1 MTAGRPAPRFV
12 LAVAAVAAVLY
23 SNFILDWLLRGFE
36 GMGEIVSEL
45 ESPGEPN
52 AMLLR
57 VTDCVAAG
65 LVVLLAIWVRA
76 RLPAGVW
83 REVFFWCT
91 ALFAIG
97 VVVAAVVAEPC
108 GPGTACD
115 APAQVR
121 QSDIHGYGSV
131 VSDTA
136 LFVGVFAAILSTWR
150 TGPVWFRRAAWWLLV
165 LGGIVSSAL
174 FGWFHRTNDP
184 AWAVGASQRVHILSI
199 SVWIIFLGLYA
210 ARTDHTEDSLE

>member
-1 MTAGRPAPRFV
+1 MRRAGPGVV
-12 LAVAAVAAVLY
+12 LAVAAVAAFLY

-57 VTDCVAAG
+57 VTDCVVAV
-65 LVVLLAIWVRA
+65 LVVLLAFWARA
-76 RLPAGVW
+76 VLPPGVW

-91 ALFAIG
+91 VLFAIG
-97 VVVAAVVAEPC
+97 AVVAAVVAEPC
-108 GPGTACD
+108 GPGVTCD
-115 APAQVR
+115 APAQVE
-121 QSDIHGYGSV
+121 QSAIHGYGSI

-150 TGPVWFRRAAWWLLV
+150 TGPVWFRRTAWWLLI

-184 AWAVGASQRVHILSI
+184 TWAVGVSQRIHILSI
-199 SVWIIFLGLYA
+199 SIWIFCLGLYA
-210 ARTDHTEDSLE
+210 ARADRTEDPIA